1 MAERAWL
8 SATGGV
14 TMPAPVIH
22 CEGLGKRFRLYGK
35 PSDRLLESIL
45 HTIGGRLAGNRANL
59 GRDYWALRNISF
71 TVSPGETVAII
82 GLNGSGKSTLL
93 QLIAGILSPSEGV
106 VRVKGRVAALL
117 ELGAGF
123 HPEFSGLENI
133 RISASVLGLKPKEI
147 DQRLEAILAFADIG
161 DFIDQPIKTYS
172 SGMYV
177 RLAFAISIHA
187 DPDILIVDE
196 ALSVGDM
203 AFQSK
208 CMARIRRFQQEGK
221 ALLFVSHDVGTVRA
235 LCDRAIYLDHG
246 ALIDIGATGSVV
258 DHYLRDIHQKVDSG
272 NQAVFVSDRTPSP
285 QLLPTDKANDLS
297 RRYADFLKSVQ
308 GMQYGSGQACIRL
321 VELVDTDDLPLEIA
335 EFDAVAKIRIW
346 VECLA
351 SCTVSINYKIRD
363 RNLIPV
369 AGADFLITGQDLL
382 EMSPGD
388 SYWVEYSTRLPL
400 MDGTYSIRVSVTI
413 PIARHE
419 QAVFVDV
426 VEVCCP
432 FKILPSHLG
441 KIYTC
446 AYLSNEVA
454 IKAVE

>member
-1 MAERAWL
+1 MAA
-8 SATGGV
+8 
-14 TMPAPVIH
+14 PAIH
-22 CEGLGKRFRLYGK
+22 CEALGKCFRLYEK
-35 PSDRLLESIL
+35 PSDRLLESVL
-45 HTIGGRLAGNRANL
+45 HAIGSRLAGHRASL
-59 GRDYWALRNISF
+59 GRDFWALRNITF

-93 QLIAGILSPSEGV
+93 QLIAGILSPSEGI
-106 VRVKGRVAALL
+106 VRVNGRVAALL

-133 RISASVLGLKPKEI
+133 RISAAVLGLKPGEI
-147 DQRLEAILAFADIG
+147 EQRLEAILAFADIG
-161 DFIDQPIKTYS
+161 DFIHQPIKTYS

-196 ALSVGDM
+196 ALAVGDM

-221 ALLFVSHDVGTVRA
+221 TLLFVSHDVGAVRA

-246 ALIDIGATGSVV
+246 TLIDIGATGSVV
-258 DHYLRDIHQKVDSG
+258 DHYIRNIHQETDTG
-272 NQAVFVSDRTPSP
+272 NQMAFVSDRTQSFQLSP
-285 QLLPTDKANDLS
+285 ANKAHGMS
-297 RRYADFLKSVQ
+297 RRHAEFSKNVQ
-308 GMQYGSGQACIRL
+308 GKRYGSGQACIRL
-321 VELVDTDDLPLEIA
+321 VEIADVDDLPLEIA

-346 VECLA
+346 VECLDP
-351 SCTVSINYKIRD
+351 CTVSINYKIRD
-363 RNLIPV
+363 RHLIAV
-369 AGADFLITGQDLL
+369 AGADFLITKQDLL
-382 EMSPGD
+382 EMSPGN
-388 SYWVEYSTRLPL
+388 SYWVEYTTRLPL
-400 MDGTYSIRVSVTI
+400 MDGAYSIRVSVTI
-413 PIARHE
+413 PIAKHE

-432 FKILPSHLG
+432 FKILPSPLG

-446 AYLSNEVA
+446 AFLPNEVA
-454 IKAVE
+454 IKAVK

>member
-1 MAERAWL
+1 MA
-8 SATGGV
+8 T
-14 TMPAPVIH
+14 PAIH
-22 CEGLGKRFRLYGK
+22 CEALGKCFRLYEK

-45 HTIGGRLAGNRANL
+45 HAMGSRFVGDRANL
-59 GRDYWALRNISF
+59 GLDFWALRNITF

-93 QLIAGILSPSEGV
+93 QLIAGILSPSEGT
-106 VRVKGRVAALL
+106 VRVNGRVAALL

-133 RISASVLGLKPKEI
+133 RISAAVLGLKSEEI

-161 DFIDQPIKTYS
+161 DFIHQPIKTYS

-196 ALSVGDM
+196 ALAVGDM

-221 ALLFVSHDVGTVRA
+221 TLLFVSHDVGAVRA
-235 LCDRAIYLDHG
+235 LCDRTIYLDHG

-258 DHYLRDIHQKVDSG
+258 DHYIRDIHQETGTG
-272 NQAVFVSDRTPSP
+272 NQAVFVSDRTQSP
-285 QLLPTDKANDLS
+285 QLLPVSKAQDMGW
-297 RRYADFLKSVQ
+297 RYADFLKNIQ
-308 GMQYGSGQACIRL
+308 GKQHGTGQACIRL
-321 VELVDTDDLPLEIA
+321 VELVDVDDLPLEIA

-346 VECLA
+346 VECLQP
-351 SCTVSINYKIRD
+351 CTVSINYKIRD
-363 RNLIPV
+363 RHLIAV
-369 AGADFLITGQDLL
+369 AGADFLITEQKLL
-382 EMSPGD
+382 EMSAGD
-388 SYWVEYSTRLPL
+388 SYWVEYTTRLPL
-400 MDGTYSIRVSVTI
+400 MDGAYSIRVSITI
-413 PIARHE
+413 PIAKHE
-419 QAVFVDV
+419 QAIFVDV

-432 FKILPSHLG
+432 FKILPSRLG

-446 AYLSNEVA
+446 AFLPNEVS
-454 IKAVE
+454 IKAVK

>member
-1 MAERAWL
+1 MAA
-8 SATGGV
+8 
-14 TMPAPVIH
+14 PAIY
-22 CEGLGKRFRLYGK
+22 CEALGKCFRFYEK
-35 PSDRLLESIL
+35 PSDRLLESIS
-45 HTIGGRLAGNRANL
+45 HAVGSGFGRNRTNL
-59 GRDYWALRNISF
+59 GRDFWALRNISF

-123 HPEFSGLENI
+123 HSEFSGLENV
-133 RISASVLGLKPKEI
+133 RISAAVLGLKHEEI

-161 DFIDQPIKTYS
+161 DFIYQPIKTYS

-196 ALSVGDM
+196 ALAVGDM

-208 CMARIRRFQQEGK
+208 CMARIRHFQQEGK
-221 ALLFVSHDVGTVRA
+221 TLLFVSHDVGMVRA
-235 LCDRAIYLDHG
+235 LCDRTIYLEQG

-258 DHYLRDIHQKVDSG
+258 DRYIRDIHQEADTG
-272 NQAVFVSDRTPSP
+272 NQSVSVSDPAQSP
-285 QLLPTDKANDLS
+285 QLLPANKAQDMS
-297 RRYADFLKSVQ
+297 WRYADFSKSLQ
-308 GMQYGSGQACIRL
+308 GKKYGSGQARIRL

-335 EFDAVAKIRIW
+335 EFDTVAKIRIW

-351 SCTVSINYKIRD
+351 PCVVSINYKIRD
-363 RNLIPV
+363 GYLIAV
-369 AGADFLITGQDLL
+369 AGADFLITEQKLL
-382 EMSPGD
+382 EMSSGD
-388 SYWVEYSTRLPL
+388 SYWVEYTTRLPL
-400 MDGTYSIRVSVTI
+400 KDGGYSIRVSVTI
-413 PIARHE
+413 PIAKHE

-432 FKILPSHLG
+432 FKILPSRLG

-446 AYLSNEVA
+446 AFLPNEVA
-454 IKAVE
+454 IKIIK